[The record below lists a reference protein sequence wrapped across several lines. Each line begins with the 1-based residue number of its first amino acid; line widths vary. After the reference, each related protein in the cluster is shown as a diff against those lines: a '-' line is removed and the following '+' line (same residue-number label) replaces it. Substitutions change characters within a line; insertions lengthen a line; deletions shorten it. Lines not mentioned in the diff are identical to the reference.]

1 MSTDALPQRLPPHN
15 FEAEQALL
23 GALLLNN
30 KAYERVSEFLR
41 NLRDSEM
48 LAKSPQLDETV
59 VQDIALSN
67 KGGKSRV
74 YSFKMVLTLKK
85 PEKPGEKKVSAGG
98 AQNPSASG
106 GA

>member
-41 NLRDSEM
+41 PEHFAHAAHGRIFAAAGR
-48 LAKSPQLDETV
+48 LAGASLGR
-59 VQDIALSN
+59 
-67 KGGKSRV
+67 GG
-74 YSFKMVLTLKK
+74 
-85 PEKPGEKKVSAGG
+85 SA
-98 AQNPSASG
+98 PRSA
-106 GA
+106 AELCPPPRR